1 MSDESFVIQRF
12 SMTSFT
18 RWVLAHRRLVVG
30 FWVVITIVGAAT
42 SGAATKAMNQKFSVP
57 GREGWDTNQ
66 AIAKQYGG
74 TGGNGAP
81 LVPVVTLPAAGRSP
95 TPRCA
100 AT

>member
-1 MSDESFVIQRF
+1 
-12 SMTSFT
+12 MTSFT

-66 AIAKQYGG
+66 AIAKQYRG

-81 LVPVVTLPAAGRSP
+81 LVPVVTLPAGRTVADPAVRATSAGRHQE
-95 TPRCA
+95 CH
-100 AT
+100 